1 MTGHAVRYAIHV
13 DMDAFFASIEQRAN
27 PHLRGKPIIVGGR
40 PGTRSAVASASYEAR
55 AFGVRSGMPSHE
67 AGRLCPQAIFVS
79 GNSSHY
85 THTAKRFYRALGR
98 FSPRVEP
105 ASIDEAYL
113 EVATHADVREVGH
126 RIQAH
131 VESELGLTASLGVSD
146 SKYLAKVCSK
156 FSKPRGLT
164 VLLREDVPHVLWPRP
179 VDVLYGVGEKTASR
193 LHGIGCRCV
202 GDVAQ
207 LPIRTLEGEF
217 GAYGA
222 TLRELAAGNDRW
234 VIATPR
240 ESASARSIG
249 HEHTLGRD
257 VYERSRIESLLCGL
271 AEKVARRAR
280 RAGLAGHRVVLKL
293 RDPRFNTV
301 THGRKLVRPVDAAE
315 DVFAVGCSLLDE
327 TQFWERGVRLVGLS
341 LQLLVHYDR
350 MRQLCFEFD
359 SHGVRSSPV
368 VDRIRS
374 KHGEH
379 AIGLARTLEAGRRS
393 RHQPRQP
400 SFQAPREETP

>member
-1 MTGHAVRYAIHV
+1 MTGPRVRYAIHV

-27 PHLRGKPIIVGGR
+27 PHLRGRPIIVGGR

-67 AGRLCPQAIFVS
+67 AQRLCPQAIFVS
-79 GNSSHY
+79 GNASHY
-85 THTAKRFYRALGR
+85 AHTAKRFYRVLER

-113 EVATHADVREVGH
+113 EVSTDSDVREVAR
-126 RIQAH
+126 RIQAS
-131 VESELGLTASLGVSD
+131 VECELGLTASLGVSD
-146 SKYLAKVCSK
+146 SKYLAKVCSP
-156 FSKPRGLT
+156 FSKPRGMT
-164 VLLREDVPHVLWPRP
+164 VLLRADVPHVLWPRP
-179 VDVLYGVGEKTASR
+179 VQTLYGVGDKTASR
-193 LHGIGCRCV
+193 LNALGCQCV
-202 GDVAQ
+202 GDVAR
-207 LPIRTLEGEF
+207 LPLRTLEGEF

-222 TLRELAAGNDRW
+222 TLRELAAGHDRW
-234 VIATPR
+234 VIVPPR
-240 ESASARSIG
+240 ESPSAKSIG

-257 VYERSRIESLLCGL
+257 VYERSRLESLLCGL

-280 RAGLAGHRVVLKL
+280 RAGMAGHRVVLKL
-293 RDPRFNTV
+293 RDPRFHTI

-315 DVFAVGCSLLDE
+315 DVFAVGRSLLDE
-327 TQFWERGVRLVGLS
+327 TRFWERGVRLVGLS
-341 LQLLVHYDR
+341 LQLLVRHDR
-350 MRQLCFEFD
+350 VRQMCFEFD
-359 SHGVRSSPV
+359 AHGVRSSPV

-393 RHQPRQP
+393 RREPRQP
-400 SFQAPREETP
+400 SFQAPRDDSA